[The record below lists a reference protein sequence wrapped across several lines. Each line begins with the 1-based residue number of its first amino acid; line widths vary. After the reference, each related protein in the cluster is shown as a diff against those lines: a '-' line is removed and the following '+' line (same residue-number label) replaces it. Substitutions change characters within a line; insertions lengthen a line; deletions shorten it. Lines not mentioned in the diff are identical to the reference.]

1 MSKTFNTVKS
11 ILSEAR
17 QSQRHA
23 LEGHPYH
30 SKSDEQLKFIIKDA
44 SEASKAMKTH
54 GTPQG
59 DAAESKYLDQV
70 NHASTVLHFRKQ
82 HGTPDWYI
90 KKYLTKKVN
99 ESVIDFGK
107 EKESREVKKFHSGF
121 MKKIGEKSAETKEL
135 IQRHIDSGSFPMKV
149 GTRFTSD
156 HSRKNKLPPY
166 KITGYYV
173 NPKNPNGSY
182 GYHVE
187 QGDGDDKTASV
198 HMIRDP
204 KLEELHGAEK
214 WDELQKG
221 IKPFERLKS
230 VSESIE
236 NIQELRKETL
246 QSYIKKADT
255 EAKGLDVESSKEKDP
270 IKKLKKITKAS
281 KRGLG
286 AFKAHLKVR
295 EME

>member
-1 MSKTFNTVKS
+1 MSKTFDTVKS

-17 QSQRHA
+17 ESKRHA

-44 SEASKAMKTH
+44 GEASKAMKTH

-59 DAAESKYLDQV
+59 DAAESKYVDQV
-70 NHASTVLHFRKQ
+70 NDASTVLHFRKQ
-82 HGTPDWYI
+82 HGTPDWYV

-99 ESVIDFGK
+99 ESI
-107 EKESREVKKFHSGF
+107 ES
-121 MKKIGEKSAETKEL
+121 
-135 IQRHIDSGSFPMKV
+135 
-149 GTRFTSD
+149 
-156 HSRKNKLPPY
+156 
-166 KITGYYV
+166 
-173 NPKNPNGSY
+173 
-182 GYHVE
+182 
-187 QGDGDDKTASV
+187 
-198 HMIRDP
+198 
-204 KLEELHGAEK
+204 
-214 WDELQKG
+214 
-221 IKPFERLKS
+221 
-230 VSESIE
+230 
-236 NIQELRKETL
+236 IQELKKETL